1 MDPSIDG
8 RVAIITGGGR
18 GLGRAMALGLAAAGA
33 KIAITGS
40 RQGAELAETAADC
53 ARVGGA
59 ACVFAL
65 TADVAS
71 VADCERVV
79 AATAAKWGRVHI
91 LVNNAG
97 RGMTSINDTHVHTPT
112 KFWDM
117 DAAAVRGLIETN
129 VIGVYTMARAA
140 TPHLLAAGW
149 GRIVNLS
156 TSMATMQ
163 RPGWWPY
170 GVSKWAVEGATVIMA
185 RDLADTA
192 VTVNALLP
200 GGATNT
206 RMIPGNLGDIDRLGP
221 GAIMAPEI
229 MVPPM
234 LYLAS
239 SLSDGKSGER
249 YVAKLWDATLAP
261 EQAAA
266 QARFPCH
273 RTRTY

>member
-1 MDPSIDG
+1 MHPSIDG
-8 RVAIITGGGR
+8 RVAIVTGGGR
-18 GLGRAMALGLAAAGA
+18 GLGRAMALGLVAAGA
-33 KIAITGS
+33 RVAITGS
-40 RQGAELAETAADC
+40 REGAELADTAADC

-59 ACVFAL
+59 ACVLAL
-65 TADVAS
+65 KADVAS

-79 AATAAKWGRVHI
+79 AAAAAKWGRVHI
-91 LVNNAG
+91 LINNAG
-97 RGMTSINDTHVHTPT
+97 RGMTAINETHVHTPT

-129 VIGVYTMARAA
+129 VIGVYNMARAA
-140 TPHLLAAGW
+140 TPYLLAAGW

-163 RPGWWPY
+163 RTGWWPY

-192 VTVNALLP
+192 VTANALLP

-206 RMIPGNLGDIDRLGP
+206 RMIPGDLGDIDRLGP

-234 LYLAS
+234 LYLAAT
-239 SLSDGKSGER
+239 LSDGHSGDR
-249 YVAKLWDATLAP
+249 YVAKLWDRALPP

-266 QARFPCH
+266 AARFPCH

>member
-1 MDPSIDG
+1 MHPSIDG
-8 RVAIITGGGR
+8 RVVIITGGGR

-33 KIAITGS
+33 KVAITGS
-40 RQGAELAETAADC
+40 REGGELAETLADC
-53 ARVGGA
+53 VRIGGTDRGL
-59 ACVFAL
+59 AL
-65 TADVAS
+65 RADVGNL
-71 VADCERVV
+71 ADCERVV
-79 AATAAKWGRVHI
+79 AATAAKWGRVNV

-97 RGMTSINDTHVHTPT
+97 RGMTAINDTHVHTPT

-129 VIGVYTMARAA
+129 VIGVYNMAHAA

-163 RPGWWPY
+163 RTGWWPY

-185 RDLADTA
+185 RDLAETS

-206 RMIPGNLGDIDRLGP
+206 RMIPGDLGDIDRLGP

-239 SLSDGKSGER
+239 TLSDGKSGDR
-249 YVAKLWDATLAP
+249 YVAKLWDRALPP

-266 QARFPCH
+266 KARFPCH